1 MSNMFLHLGYF
12 CGFSK
17 KIKGQL
23 WKRSFIHRLQEL
35 AALRIA
41 MIDQVSLPRKVF
53 AKLATCPS
61 SEKLLSF
68 SKSQLSPAPVQ
79 FILSHLEECDF
90 CRAELQLLKRF
101 PSQPETIAAG
111 DIPPTL
117 RAFAESILGRSLTSR
132 SVRFPEWPWALSH

>member
-12 CGFSK
+12 CGFPK
-17 KIKGQL
+17 KIGGRL
-23 WKRSFIHRLQEL
+23 WKTSFIGHLQVL

-41 MIDQVSLPRKVF
+41 MIDQVSLPLKVF

-61 SEKLLSF
+61 SERLLGF
-68 SKSQLSPAPVQ
+68 SKSQLSPGPAQ

-111 DIPPTL
+111 DIPPRL
-117 RAFAESILGRSLTSR
+117 RAYAESILRRSLTPG
-132 SVRFPEWPWALSH
+132 SVPGWPWALSH